1 MSPFCLTP
9 KTIAHYCVCA
19 SLFLVPT
26 PFLAI
31 IQLSFGQQILYVT
44 DELIMKL
51 LFPDT
56 NTNRWASNGVSKSG
70 HVTSLDW
77 THNTILVLSNHLPV
91 LDMLGRGY
99 ESHSQDVSPAVQGLG
114 TGCTHQ

>member
-19 SLFLVPT
+19 SLFLAPT

-51 LFPDT
+51 LYPDP
-56 NTNRWASNGVSKSG
+56 NTNCWASNGVSKSG

-77 THNTILVLSNHLPV
+77 THKGHHPRIIKPLACS
-91 LDMLGRGY
+91 GRAGK
-99 ESHSQDVSPAVQGLG
+99 GL
-114 TGCTHQ
+114 

>member
-1 MSPFCLTP
+1 MP

-19 SLFLVPT
+19 SLFLAAT

-31 IQLSFGQQILYVT
+31 IQLSFRQQILCVT

-51 LFPDT
+51 LYPDT
-56 NTNRWASNGVSKSG
+56 NPNRWASNGASESG

-77 THNTILVLSNHLPV
+77 THKGHHPRIIKPLACSGHA
-91 LDMLGRGY
+91 GK
-99 ESHSQDVSPAVQGLG
+99 GL
-114 TGCTHQ
+114 